1 MLNVT
6 FLRHAKSNLSSYD
19 GDDFTRDISEIGKQK
34 TKKVGR
40 FLKKEKIFFDEIFCS
55 PALRTK
61 KTLDIISVFF
71 LNKPK
76 IKYIEELYHKSRK
89 NLFEVLML
97 NAQKKKC
104 LVISHEPLLSCS
116 IESFFSDYKNPHFVR
131 ATEKY
136 STSSLFD
143 VSFRC
148 QNWFEIDKEIRKI
161 NFFKKPD
168 DLNL

>member
-40 FLKKEKIFFDEIFCS
+40 FLKKKKIVFDEILCS

-61 KTLDIISVFF
+61 KRTLDIISVFF

-76 IKYIEELYHKSRK
+76 IKYIEELYHNSKK

-97 NAQKKKC
+97 NAQKKC

-116 IESFFSDYKNPHFVR
+116 IESFFLIIKTTFLSEPL
-131 ATEKY
+131 EKY

-143 VSFRC
+143 VSFMS
-148 QNWFEIDKEIRKI
+148 K
-161 NFFKKPD
+161 
-168 DLNL
+168 LV

>member
-1 MLNVT
+1 ML
-6 FLRHAKSNLSSYD
+6 Y
-19 GDDFTRDISEIGKQK
+19 
-34 TKKVGR
+34 
-40 FLKKEKIFFDEIFCS
+40 
-55 PALRTK
+55 
-61 KTLDIISVFF
+61 
-71 LNKPK
+71 
-76 IKYIEELYHKSRK
+76 
-89 NLFEVLML
+89 
-97 NAQKKKC
+97 AQKKC

-148 QNWFEIDKEIRKI
+148 QNWFEIDKEITL
-161 NFFKKPD
+161 NFFEKPD

>member
-40 FLKKEKIFFDEIFCS
+40 FLKKEKIVFDEILCS

-61 KTLDIISVFF
+61 RTLDIISVFF

-76 IKYIEELYHKSRK
+76 IKYIEELYHNSRK

-97 NAQKKKC
+97 YAQKKKC
-104 LVISHEPLLSCS
+104 LVNVGY
-116 IESFFSDYKNPHFVR
+116 FFFFGDTSPVPVVSALMKRSRIFSEYRLCAFIFSLFM
-131 ATEKY
+131 TC
-136 STSSLFD
+136 SSL
-143 VSFRC
+143 VAT
-148 QNWFEIDKEIRKI
+148 
-161 NFFKKPD
+161 
-168 DLNL
+168 